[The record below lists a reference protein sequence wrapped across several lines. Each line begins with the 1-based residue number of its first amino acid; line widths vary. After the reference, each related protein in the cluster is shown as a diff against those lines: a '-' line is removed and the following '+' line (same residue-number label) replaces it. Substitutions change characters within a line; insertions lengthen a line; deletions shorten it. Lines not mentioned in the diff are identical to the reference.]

1 MKTTKKEII
10 VDSKDIKLSEIIGGS
25 DNSALKKIV
34 AITLLNDKIA
44 TAKEIVSKYTEVQK
58 SLTAEIQGKPY
69 KAIIDEMVADGS
81 LTSDEEKPVIVVKLD
96 EESAYQISLSDSID
110 KAFSISADLKAPSI
124 IDILDPKYV
133 TTKVT
138 KTLNEKE
145 IKAEFEEG
153 SLPEDLATYCSCSPT
168 PITRITKK
176 KISLKEG
183 E

>member
-1 MKTTKKEII
+1 MRPTKKELV
-10 VDSKDIKLSEIIGGS
+10 VDSKDVKLAEIISGTG
-25 DNSALKKIV
+25 NSTVTKIA
-34 AITLLNDKIA
+34 AITILNDKIA
-44 TAKEIVSKYTEVQK
+44 TAKDIISKYTEVQK
-58 SLTAEIQGKPY
+58 SLIAEVQGKPY

-81 LTSDEEKPVIVVKLD
+81 LTSEDEKPVIVVKID
-96 EESAYQISLSDSID
+96 DESAYQISLSDSID

-124 IDILDPKYV
+124 MDILDPKYV

-153 SLPEDLATYCSCSPT
+153 LLPEELAAYCSCSPT
-168 PITRITKK
+168 PITKLTKK